1 MDRKSK
7 TYIIGHKNPDTDSI
21 CSAIAYAWLKNQLDD
36 GFVAARCG
44 SLNNETKFVLNYFDV
59 EEPELV
65 QNVRTQ
71 IGDIEIRYVNGV
83 NSFISLKK
91 AWEIMKEK
99 NMVSLPV
106 VTDENLLEG
115 IITVSDI
122 AKSYMDVYDSV
133 VIARANT
140 PYKNLTETLKGE
152 MIAGNI
158 DGSVECGKVIAAE
171 NITDVKESN
180 DIENAV
186 VIVGGN
192 SKVQLNAVEMNAKCI
207 IICGKNNTVTQSL
220 KNTANN
226 KGCNII
232 KTNYDIYTAARL
244 INQSMPIRYFMRDH
258 DLITFSTNDY
268 LDEIRSIM
276 VQKRHRDF
284 PVITKCGELVGM
296 ISRRNLIGAKSKKVI
311 LVDHNEKSQAVD
323 GLEEAEV
330 LEVIDHHRIADFE
343 TIHPILFRNQPLG
356 CTSTIIAQIFDE
368 NNIKIPSKIAGIL
381 CSAIISDTLIFSSPT
396 CTEKDKLTAERLA
409 KIAGIDIFD
418 YSRKM
423 FNAGSNIKNK
433 SIEQIFYQDFK
444 MFNAGKTRFGVGQ
457 FNLMDSNEI
466 EEIKGRILEY
476 MIKVNEERASDM
488 MFFMLTNIIER
499 SSTIVFCGNNS
510 YEYMSRLFHIP
521 ETKNT
526 VYLEDF
532 VSRKKQF
539 IPAVINA
546 LHTDVG

>member
-1 MDRKSK
+1 MEKRSK

-21 CSAIAYAWLKNQLDD
+21 CSAIAYTWLKNQLSD

-44 SLNNETKFVLNYFDV
+44 SLNNETKFVLEYFNV
-59 EEPELV
+59 EEPELI

-71 IGDIEIRYVNGV
+71 IGDIEISYVKGV
-83 NSFISLKK
+83 NSLISLKK

-99 NMVSLPV
+99 NMVTLPV
-106 VTDENLLEG
+106 VNNRNLLEG

-122 AKSYMDVYDSV
+122 AKSYMDVYDSD

-140 PYKNLTETLKGE
+140 PYRNLTEILRGE
-152 MIAGNI
+152 MIVGNI
-158 DGSVECGKVIAAE
+158 NGNVECDKVIATADITELTE
-171 NITDVKESN
+171 NDDV
-180 DIENAV
+180 ENAV
-186 VIVGGN
+186 VIVGKNTEAQLRAVKLN
-192 SKVQLNAVEMNAKCI
+192 SKCV
-207 IICGKNNTVTQSL
+207 IICGENNIVYHTVQNAAD
-220 KNTANN
+220 K

-232 KTNYDIYTAARL
+232 KTDYDIYTAARL
-244 INQSMPIRYFMRDH
+244 VNQSMPIRHFMRDH

-356 CTSTIIAQIFDE
+356 CTATIITQIFDE
-368 NNIKIPSKIAGIL
+368 SNVKIPDKIAGIL

-396 CTEKDKLTAERLA
+396 CTEQDKITAERLA
-409 KIAGIDIFD
+409 EIAGIDIFD

-423 FNAGSNIKNK
+423 FYAGSDIKNK

-457 FNLMDSNEI
+457 FNLMDSREI
-466 EEIKGRILEY
+466 EEVKGRILDY
-476 MIKVNEERASDM
+476 MIRVNEERGSDM
-488 MFFMLTNIIER
+488 MFFMLTNIIEK
-499 SSTIVFCGNNS
+499 SSTIVFCGKNA
-510 YEYMSRLFHIP
+510 YEYMSRLFHSP

-526 VYLEDF
+526 VYLKDV

-539 IPAVINA
+539 IPAVISV

>member
-1 MDRKSK
+1 MEKRSK

-21 CSAIAYAWLKNQLDD
+21 CSAIAYTWLKNQLSD

-44 SLNNETKFVLNYFDV
+44 SLNNETKFVLEYFNV
-59 EEPELV
+59 EEPELI

-71 IGDIEIRYVNGV
+71 IGDIEISYVKGV
-83 NSFISLKK
+83 NSLISLKK

-99 NMVSLPV
+99 NMVTLPV
-106 VTDENLLEG
+106 VNNRNLLEG

-122 AKSYMDVYDSV
+122 AKSYMDVYDSD

-140 PYKNLTETLKGE
+140 PYRNLTEILRGE
-152 MIAGNI
+152 MIVGNI
-158 DGSVECGKVIAAE
+158 NGNVECDKVIATADITELTE
-171 NITDVKESN
+171 NDDV
-180 DIENAV
+180 ENAV
-186 VIVGGN
+186 VIVGKNTEAQLRAVKLN
-192 SKVQLNAVEMNAKCI
+192 SKCV
-207 IICGKNNTVTQSL
+207 IICGENNIVYHTVQNAAD
-220 KNTANN
+220 K

-232 KTNYDIYTAARL
+232 KTDYDIYTAARL
-244 INQSMPIRYFMRDH
+244 VNQSMPIRHFMRDH

-356 CTSTIIAQIFDE
+356 CTATIITQIFDE
-368 NNIKIPSKIAGIL
+368 SNVKIPDKIAGIL

-396 CTEKDKLTAERLA
+396 CTEQDKITAERLA
-409 KIAGIDIFD
+409 EIAGIDIFD

-423 FNAGSNIKNK
+423 FYAGSDIKNK

-457 FNLMDSNEI
+457 FNLMDSREI
-466 EEIKGRILEY
+466 EEVKGRILDY
-476 MIKVNEERASDM
+476 MIRVNEERGSDM
-488 MFFMLTNIIER
+488 MFFMLTNIIEK
-499 SSTIVFCGNNS
+499 SSTIVFCGKNA
-510 YEYMSRLFHIP
+510 YEYMSRLFYSP
-521 ETKNT
+521 
-526 VYLEDF
+526 
-532 VSRKKQF
+532 KKKYS
-539 IPAVINA
+539 
-546 LHTDVG
+546 LS

>member
-1 MDRKSK
+1 MEKRSK

-21 CSAIAYAWLKNQLDD
+21 CSAIAYTWLKNQLSD

-44 SLNNETKFVLNYFDV
+44 SLNNETKFVLEYFNV
-59 EEPELV
+59 EEPELI

-71 IGDIEIRYVNGV
+71 IGDIEISYVKGV
-83 NSFISLKK
+83 NSLISLKK

-99 NMVSLPV
+99 NMVTLPV
-106 VTDENLLEG
+106 VNNRNLLEG

-122 AKSYMDVYDSV
+122 AKSYMDVYDSD

-140 PYKNLTETLKGE
+140 PYRNLTEILRGE
-152 MIAGNI
+152 MIVGNI
-158 DGSVECGKVIAAE
+158 KGNVECDKVIATADITELTE
-171 NITDVKESN
+171 NDDV
-180 DIENAV
+180 ENAV
-186 VIVGGN
+186 VIVGKNTEAQLLAVKLN
-192 SKVQLNAVEMNAKCI
+192 SKCV
-207 IICGKNNTVTQSL
+207 IICGENNIVSHTVQNAAD
-220 KNTANN
+220 K

-232 KTNYDIYTAARL
+232 KTDYNIYTAARL
-244 INQSMPIRYFMRDH
+244 VNQSMPIRHFMRDH

-356 CTSTIIAQIFDE
+356 CTATIITQIFDE
-368 NNIKIPSKIAGIL
+368 SNVKIPDKIAGIL

-396 CTEKDKLTAERLA
+396 CTEQDKITAERLA
-409 KIAGIDIFD
+409 EIAGIDIFD

-423 FNAGSNIKNK
+423 FYAGSDIKNK

-457 FNLMDSNEI
+457 FNLMDSGEI
-466 EEIKGRILEY
+466 EEVKGRILDY
-476 MIKVNEERASDM
+476 MIRVNEERGSDM
-488 MFFMLTNIIER
+488 MFFMLTNIIEK
-499 SSTIVFCGNNS
+499 SSTIVFCGKNA
-510 YEYMSRLFHIP
+510 YEYMSRLFHRP

-526 VYLEDF
+526 VYLKDF

>member
-1 MDRKSK
+1 MEKRSK

-21 CSAIAYAWLKNQLDD
+21 CSAIAYTWLKNQLSD

-44 SLNNETKFVLNYFDV
+44 SLNNETKFVLEYFNV
-59 EEPELV
+59 EEPELI

-71 IGDIEIRYVNGV
+71 IGDIEIRHVKGV
-83 NSFISLKK
+83 SSLFSLKK

-99 NMVSLPV
+99 NMVTLPV
-106 VTDENLLEG
+106 VNNRNLLEG

-122 AKSYMDVYDSV
+122 AKSYMDVYDSD

-140 PYKNLTETLKGE
+140 PYRNLTEILRGE
-152 MIAGNI
+152 MIVGNI
-158 DGSVECGKVIAAE
+158 NGNVECDKVIATADITELTE
-171 NITDVKESN
+171 NDDV
-180 DIENAV
+180 ENAV
-186 VIVGGN
+186 VIVGKNTEAQLRAVKLN
-192 SKVQLNAVEMNAKCI
+192 SKCV
-207 IICGKNNTVTQSL
+207 IICGENNIVSHTVQNAAD
-220 KNTANN
+220 K

-232 KTNYDIYTAARL
+232 KTDYDIYTAARL
-244 INQSMPIRYFMRDH
+244 VNQSMPIRHFMRDH

-356 CTSTIIAQIFDE
+356 CTATIITQIFDE
-368 NNIKIPSKIAGIL
+368 SNVKIPDKIAGIL

-396 CTEKDKLTAERLA
+396 CTEQDKITAERLA
-409 KIAGIDIFD
+409 EIAGIDIFD

-423 FNAGSNIKNK
+423 FYAGSDIKNK

-457 FNLMDSNEI
+457 FNLMDSREI
-466 EEIKGRILEY
+466 EEVKGRILDY
-476 MIKVNEERASDM
+476 MIRVNEERGSDM
-488 MFFMLTNIIER
+488 MFFMLTNIIEK
-499 SSTIVFCGNNS
+499 SSTIVFCGKNA
-510 YEYMSRLFHIP
+510 YEYMSRLFHSP

-526 VYLEDF
+526 VYLKDV

>member
-1 MDRKSK
+1 MEKRSK

-21 CSAIAYAWLKNQLDD
+21 CSAIAYTWLKNQLSD

-44 SLNNETKFVLNYFDV
+44 SLNNETKFVLEYFNV
-59 EEPELV
+59 EEPELI

-71 IGDIEIRYVNGV
+71 IGDIEISYVKGV
-83 NSFISLKK
+83 NSLISLKK

-99 NMVSLPV
+99 NMVTLPV
-106 VTDENLLEG
+106 VNNRNLLEG

-122 AKSYMDVYDSV
+122 AKSYMDVYDSD

-140 PYKNLTETLKGE
+140 PYRNLTEILRGE
-152 MIAGNI
+152 MIVGNI
-158 DGSVECGKVIAAE
+158 NGNVECDKVIATADITELTE
-171 NITDVKESN
+171 NDDV
-180 DIENAV
+180 ENAV
-186 VIVGGN
+186 VIVGKNTEAQLRAVKLN
-192 SKVQLNAVEMNAKCI
+192 SKCV
-207 IICGKNNTVTQSL
+207 IICGENNIVYHTVQNAAD
-220 KNTANN
+220 K

-232 KTNYDIYTAARL
+232 KTDYDIYTAARL
-244 INQSMPIRYFMRDH
+244 VNQSMPIRHFMRDH

-356 CTSTIIAQIFDE
+356 CTATIITQIFDE
-368 NNIKIPSKIAGIL
+368 SNVKIPDKIAGIL

-396 CTEKDKLTAERLA
+396 CTEQDKITAERLA
-409 KIAGIDIFD
+409 EIAGIDIFD

-423 FNAGSNIKNK
+423 FYAGSDIKNK

-457 FNLMDSNEI
+457 FNLMDSREI
-466 EEIKGRILEY
+466 EEVKGRILDY
-476 MIKVNEERASDM
+476 MIRVNEERGSDM
-488 MFFMLTNIIER
+488 MFFMLTNIIEK
-499 SSTIVFCGNNS
+499 SSTIVFCGKNA
-510 YEYMSRLFHIP
+510 YEYMSRLFHSP

-526 VYLEDF
+526 VYLKDV

>member
-1 MDRKSK
+1 MEKRSK

-21 CSAIAYAWLKNQLDD
+21 CSAIAYTWLKNQLSD

-44 SLNNETKFVLNYFDV
+44 SLNNETKFVLEYFNV
-59 EEPELV
+59 EEPEFI

-71 IGDIEIRYVNGV
+71 IGDIEISYVKGV
-83 NSFISLKK
+83 NSLISLKK

-99 NMVSLPV
+99 NMVTLPV
-106 VTDENLLEG
+106 VNNRNLLEG

-122 AKSYMDVYDSV
+122 AKSYMDVYDSD

-140 PYKNLTETLKGE
+140 PYRNLTEILRGE
-152 MIAGNI
+152 MIVGNI
-158 DGSVECGKVIAAE
+158 NGNVECDKVIATVDITELTE
-171 NITDVKESN
+171 NDDV
-180 DIENAV
+180 ENAV
-186 VIVGGN
+186 VIVGKNTEAQLRAVKLN
-192 SKVQLNAVEMNAKCI
+192 SKCV
-207 IICGKNNTVTQSL
+207 IICGENNIVSHTVQNAAD
-220 KNTANN
+220 K

-232 KTNYDIYTAARL
+232 KTDYDIYTAARL
-244 INQSMPIRYFMRDH
+244 VNQSMPIRHFMRDH

-356 CTSTIIAQIFDE
+356 CTATIITQIFDE
-368 NNIKIPSKIAGIL
+368 SNVKIPDKIAGIL

-396 CTEKDKLTAERLA
+396 CTEQDKITAERLA
-409 KIAGIDIFD
+409 EIAGIDIFD

-423 FNAGSNIKNK
+423 FYAGSDIKNK

-457 FNLMDSNEI
+457 FNLMDSREI
-466 EEIKGRILEY
+466 EEVKGRILDY
-476 MIKVNEERASDM
+476 MIRVNEERGSDM
-488 MFFMLTNIIER
+488 MFFMLTNIIEK
-499 SSTIVFCGNNS
+499 SSTIVFCGKNA
-510 YEYMSRLFHIP
+510 YEYMSRLFHSP

-526 VYLEDF
+526 VYLKDV